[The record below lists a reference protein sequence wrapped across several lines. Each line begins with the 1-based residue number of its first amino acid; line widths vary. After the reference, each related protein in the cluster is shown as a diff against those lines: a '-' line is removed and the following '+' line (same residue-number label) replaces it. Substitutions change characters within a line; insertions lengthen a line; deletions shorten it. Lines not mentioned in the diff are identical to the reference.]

1 MENVGNTK
9 SEEEDIMTD
18 IEAEKEGLKGEIND
32 EVLPIDSLDSGRSS
46 KKHTTKM
53 KKGPD
58 EPTSKS
64 KEPQHKKGKSLKEK
78 LLDSLDENGI
88 KELLLAKKEL
98 DDKNQI
104 LEEKGKLLIEYED
117 LIKRKQADF
126 DNYRKRI
133 MREIEENKKYATVE
147 IVLDILNIIDN
158 FERAIDSAKSS
169 RDFDALLEGI
179 VIIEN
184 EFKSLLEKK
193 YGVNIIDAVGKEF
206 DPTIHDA
213 IMMEESDEYPEDTVV
228 EDFQKGYK
236 MHDRII
242 RHSKV
247 KVAKAVSS
255 TNNTDNNEKDNSEG
269 ELPEKGE

>member
-1 MENVGNTK
+1 MDNIGNIQ
-9 SEEEDIMTD
+9 SEEEDILMNS
-18 IEAEKEGLKGEIND
+18 EVEKEELEGEIND
-32 EVLPIDSLDSGRSS
+32 EVLPIDSLDGGKSS
-46 KKHTTKM
+46 KKHTPKM
-53 KKGPD
+53 KKGRD
-58 EPTSKS
+58 ELTSKS

-104 LEEKGKLLIEYED
+104 LEEKSKLLMEYED
-117 LIKRKQADF
+117 LIKRKQAEF

-133 MREIEENKKYATVE
+133 MREIEENKIYATVE

-169 RDFDALLEGI
+169 RDFDALIEGI

-228 EDFQKGYK
+228 EDFQKGYR
-236 MHDRII
+236 MHNRII

-255 TNNTDNNEKDNSEG
+255 ANNTDNNEKANSEG